1 MATVARTTDH
11 PPAEQPA
18 ADQPLAPNQPA
29 SDHPARKHP
38 AADQRL
44 GFASQTEEV
53 RVDAV
58 PVHGEVP
65 AWLRGGLVRV
75 TPAQMDFSER
85 TVQHWFDGMAM
96 LHRFGFDGE
105 TVSYASR
112 FLDTKARREALASG
126 GRSINGF
133 ATDPCRSL
141 FQRVQS
147 AFSPELTDNA
157 NVNLTRLGD
166 EYLALT
172 ETPIPIV
179 FDRDTLATLGCD
191 EVPAKWGVLTTAHPH
206 QDPVTGELLN
216 YAAHLGRRNHY
227 ALYARRSRAEG
238 RTIAKLPV
246 KEPSYMHSFA
256 VTERHIVLFENPLR
270 VNPLRLALS
279 GKSFI
284 HNFRWRPE
292 EGVRIHVFDRATG
305 ALTGSHEAPAAFV
318 FHHIN
323 AFDDG
328 GELVLDLCAYEDAS
342 VIDTL
347 ELQPLRE
354 GTARVPAARPRRY
367 RVPLAGG
374 TVRVEDLADT
384 DLELPRINYRRHN
397 GRPYRYAYGSTSGG
411 EGFLRSLAKI
421 DVTDGTVR
429 TWSADGC
436 WAGEP
441 VFVPRAGRDPDQ
453 AEDDGVILSV
463 VLDAPAERSAL
474 VVLDA
479 ASFEEIARAE
489 APHVVPFG
497 FHGQFFG

>member
-1 MATVARTTDH
+1 MTCTMATLASTTDH
-11 PPAEQPA
+11 
-18 ADQPLAPNQPA
+18 
-29 SDHPARKHP
+29 
-38 AADQRL
+38 RL
-44 GFASQTEEV
+44 GLASQTEEL
-53 RVDAV
+53 RADDV
-58 PVHGEVP
+58 PVRGEVP

-75 TPAQMDFSER
+75 TPAQMDFEER

-96 LHRFGFDGE
+96 LHRFGFDGGR
-105 TVSYASR
+105 VSYASR
-112 FLDTKARREALASG
+112 FLDTKARREALRTG

-147 AFSPELTDNA
+147 AFSPDLTDNA

-166 EYLALT
+166 EYLAMT
-172 ETPIPIV
+172 ETPIPV
-179 FDRDTLATLGCD
+179 MFDKETLATLGRD
-191 EVPAKWGVLTTAHPH
+191 EAPPRWGALTTAHPH

-227 ALYARRSRAEG
+227 TIYARRNRSEG
-238 RTIAKLPV
+238 RVIATLPV
-246 KEPSYMHSFA
+246 KEPAYMHSFA

-270 VNPLRLALS
+270 VNPLKLLVS

-292 EGVRIHVFDRATG
+292 EGVRIHVVDRATG
-305 ALTGSHEAPAAFV
+305 ETTGTYEGPTAFV

-342 VIDTL
+342 VIDAL
-347 ELQPLRE
+347 ELAPMRA
-354 GTARVPAARPRRY
+354 GTARIPTARPQRY

-374 TVRVEDLADT
+374 AVRVEDLADT
-384 DLELPRINYRRHN
+384 DLELPRIDYRRRN
-397 GRPYRYAYGSTSGG
+397 GRPYRYAYGNSAVGG
-411 EGFLRSLAKI
+411 TFLKRIVKI
-421 DVTDGTVR
+421 DVEDGSVR
-429 TWSADGC
+429 AWDADGC

-441 VFVPRAGRDPDQ
+441 IFVPRPDGT

-463 VLDAPAERSAL
+463 VLDAEAQRSAL
-474 VVLDA
+474 VILDA
-479 ASFEEIARAE
+479 ATFEEVARAE

-497 FHGQFFG
+497 FHGQFFR